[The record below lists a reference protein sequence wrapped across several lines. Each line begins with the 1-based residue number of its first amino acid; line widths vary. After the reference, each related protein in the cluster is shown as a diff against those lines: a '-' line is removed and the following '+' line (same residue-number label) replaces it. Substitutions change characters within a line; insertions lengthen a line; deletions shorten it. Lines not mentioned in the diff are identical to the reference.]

1 MVLNRA
7 GLPASGANGFI
18 GEAPDHRRIGAEGKL
33 VEAINSAALKTD
45 TVKVQKQGIEAFI
58 S

>member
-7 GLPASGANGFI
+7 GLPASRANGFI
-18 GEAPDHRRIGAEGKL
+18 GEAPDHRRIGTAGQL
-33 VEAINSAALKTD
+33 VEAINSATLKTD
-45 TVKVQKQGIEAFI
+45 AVKVQKQGIEAFI